1 MKIRY
6 ITPFSTKKNIG
17 KAYNE
22 AIEELPDD
30 CYIVLRDGDTM
41 FLTPDWGNQIERI
54 IADNP
59 EYSGITCMTNRL
71 GLKECLIEGRMDN
84 FNNMTDQIFIAKEQ
98 WRMHSTTVKPGTVA
112 PGMLMIFHKSVWAKA
127 GGFKENSILF
137 DREFSAAVIKS
148 GGRIGIA
155 MGLYIFHLY
164 RYGQKNPQNYTKHL
178 M

>member
-6 ITPFSTKKNIG
+6 ITPFSTEKNIG

-22 AIEELPDD
+22 AIQELPDD
-30 CYIVLRDGDTM
+30 CYVVLRDGDTM

-59 EYSGITCMTNRL
+59 DYSVITCMTNRL
-71 GLKECLIEGRMDN
+71 GLKECLVGGIMNEHDMQR
-84 FNNMTDQIFIAKEQ
+84 QILLALIMQGEY
-98 WRMHSTTVKPGTVA
+98 SSDVCPTTVA
-112 PGMLMIFHKSVWAKA
+112 PGMLMIFHKSVWAKV

-137 DREFSAAVIKS
+137 DREFSAAVIRN
-148 GGRIGIA
+148 GGKIGIA

>member
-6 ITPFSTKKNIG
+6 ITPFSTEKNIG

-22 AIEELPDD
+22 AIQELPDD
-30 CYIVLRDGDTM
+30 CYVVLRDGDTM
-41 FLTPDWGNQIERI
+41 FLTPDWGNQIDRI

-59 EYSGITCMTNRL
+59 EYSVITCMTNRL
-71 GLKECLIEGRMDN
+71 GLKECLPYGLLNDSSIDL
-84 FNNMTDQIFIAKEQ
+84 QIYMAETQ
-98 WRMHSTTVKPGTVA
+98 WRMHNTTVKPGTVA
-112 PGMLMIFHKSVWAKA
+112 PGMLMIFHKSVWNRAC
-127 GGFKENSILF
+127 GFKENSILF

-148 GGRIGIA
+148 GGKIGIA